1 MGIAASRE
9 VKEETGID
17 AKPLGLVTLR
27 HTHPHPELSFPCKSI
42 KTENC
47 IKGVPGNMVNS
58 DQNTP
63 NFEFILIRLFR
74 SSWREPFSLKPRGSG
89 FTAWSIKIR

>member
-1 MGIAASRE
+1 MEKGENLGTAASRE

-42 KTENC
+42 KTFAFQISEN
-47 IKGVPGNMVNS
+47 
-58 DQNTP
+58 
-63 NFEFILIRLFR
+63 EF
-74 SSWREPFSLKPRGSG
+74 SSSMQ
-89 FTAWSIKIR
+89 